1 VVGCEQART
10 LVSYTD
16 LSLAVLI
23 DRFQYK
29 MDMDTIGHASPHSTD
44 AGCRTGN
51 CMLLACRVGMSHHR
65 FAWALCMHACNAIML
80 MEGQRDDAVCAP
92 AGCSSI
98 VDMLRFDLQL
108 VVCPALLLA

>member
-1 VVGCEQART
+1 VVDCEQART

-29 MDMDTIGHASPHSTD
+29 MEMDTIGHASPHSTD

-51 CMLLACRVGMSHHR
+51 CMLLACRVDIYASSKI
-65 FAWALCMHACNAIML
+65 CMGPLHACHAEACIQCNNANGGS
-80 MEGQRDDAVCAP
+80 EG
-92 AGCSSI
+92 
-98 VDMLRFDLQL
+98 
-108 VVCPALLLA
+108 